1 MNKVI
6 LMGRLTRDPELRS
19 TATGTSVASFTIA
32 VDRRFANKDGVRQAD
47 FINCVAWRQTA
58 DFISKY
64 FPKGRMIAVCGSIQT
79 RTWDDQE
86 GKKHYVTEVVVDE
99 AYFAG
104 SAPGQSAG
112 AMPQHQPASNAA
124 VAAPQQAPA
133 AGAPIQDF
141 SDIAGFTPFD
151 DGSEDDLPF

>member
-1 MNKVI
+1 MNKVT

-19 TATGTSVASFTIA
+19 TASGTSVASFTLA
-32 VDRRFANKDGVRQAD
+32 VDRRFANRDGERQAD

-58 DFISKY
+58 EFISKY

-86 GKKHYVTEVVVDE
+86 GKKHYATEVVVDE

-104 SAPGQSAG
+104 SAPGQSG
-112 AMPQHQPASNAA
+112 APVQHAPSASTPVNPQPAASS
-124 VAAPQQAPA
+124 
-133 AGAPIQDF
+133 PIQDF
-141 SDIAGFTPFD
+141 ANIEGFAPFD

>member
-19 TATGTSVASFTIA
+19 TASGTSVASFTIA
-32 VDRRFANKDGVRQAD
+32 VDRRFANRDGERQAD
-47 FINCVAWRQTA
+47 FINCVAWRQTGE
-58 DFISKY
+58 FVSKY

-79 RTWDDQE
+79 RTWNDQE

-104 SAPGQSAG
+104 SAPNQGAASSPNSAS
-112 AMPQHQPASNAA
+112 APINPHPASQP
-124 VAAPQQAPA
+124 V
-133 AGAPIQDF
+133 QDF
-141 SDIAGFTPFD
+141 SSIEGFAPFD

>member
-1 MNKVI
+1 MNKVT

-19 TATGTSVASFTIA
+19 TATGTSVVSFTLA
-32 VDRRFANKDGVRQAD
+32 VDRRFANREGERQAD
-47 FINCVAWRQTA
+47 FINCVAWRQTGE
-58 DFISKY
+58 FISKY

-104 SAPGQSAG
+104 SAPGQGGTSVPNTA
-112 AMPQHQPASNAA
+112 NAP
-124 VAAPQQAPA
+124 VNPRPAAP
-133 AGAPIQDF
+133 PIQDF
-141 SDIAGFTPFD
+141 SSIEGFAPFD

>member
-1 MNKVI
+1 MNKVT

-19 TATGTSVASFTIA
+19 TASGTSVASFTLA
-32 VDRRFANKDGVRQAD
+32 VDRRFASRDGERQAD

-58 DFISKY
+58 EFIAKY

-104 SAPGQSAG
+104 SAQGQA
-112 AMPQHQPASNAA
+112 NT
-124 VAAPQQAPA
+124 QAPA
-133 AGAPIQDF
+133 TQAPVNHAQPQAPAQDF
-141 SDIAGFTPFD
+141 ASIEGFSPFD
-151 DGSEDDLPF
+151 DGSDDDLPF